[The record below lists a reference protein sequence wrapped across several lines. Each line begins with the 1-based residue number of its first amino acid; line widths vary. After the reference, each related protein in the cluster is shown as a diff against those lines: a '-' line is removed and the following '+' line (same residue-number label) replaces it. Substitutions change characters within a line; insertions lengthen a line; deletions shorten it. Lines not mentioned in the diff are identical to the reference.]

1 MQSKFSFLFF
11 VCLMFASACNNSD
24 EKDASSYEQST
35 SIASYMQPCTGVNQ
49 KLCVLA
55 DGKLFYDEIEG
66 FTYMWGYTYELTV
79 EVNEDGSPSADASS
93 KQYSLVSI
101 NSSVEDEL
109 GVEYV
114 IDNVELLD
122 STIHMNDG
130 EYFFLSQSFEC
141 EDTALCES
149 LLNMNNS
156 GGIVTITFK
165 YMGNG
170 VINLISWN

>member
-1 MQSKFSFLFF
+1 M
-11 VCLMFASACNNSD
+11 
-24 EKDASSYEQST
+24 
-35 SIASYMQPCTGVNQ
+35 
-49 KLCVLA
+49 
-55 DGKLFYDEIEG
+55 
-66 FTYMWGYTYELTV
+66 GYTYELTV